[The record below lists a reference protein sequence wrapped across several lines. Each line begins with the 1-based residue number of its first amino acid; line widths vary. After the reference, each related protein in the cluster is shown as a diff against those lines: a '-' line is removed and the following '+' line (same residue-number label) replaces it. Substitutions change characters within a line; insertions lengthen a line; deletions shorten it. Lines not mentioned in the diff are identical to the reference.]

1 MYEAHHHLRFSDE
14 AITACVKF
22 ASQYIQDRFLP
33 DKAIDIMD
41 ETGARVQL
49 KTLKTIPEAAQTVRT
64 ELRAVQAEKEAAI
77 RVQDYALAG
86 EHRVREVELQKKVV
100 KIMAEEDR
108 ASKELLGTHA
118 DDQAPTD
125 ISALVEPLVT
135 ENDVAQVVSCWSGVP
150 VEKVSADESVRLV
163 ALEKTLHN
171 RVIGQEEA
179 VVAVSKAVRRARAG
193 LKNPNRPIASFI
205 FCGPTGVGKT
215 ELCKALAAAYF
226 GKEESMI
233 RLDMS
238 EFMERHT
245 VSKLIGSPPGY
256 VGYDDETQLCDRIRR
271 NPYSLILFDEIEKAH
286 PDIFN
291 IMLQILED
299 GRLTDSKGRVVS
311 FKNALIIM
319 TSNVGAQNIQKN
331 IEGGGGFGFQS
342 NDEDAEKVGYEKLK
356 SKVMEQLKNNF
367 KPEFINRLDE
377 TIVFSPLT
385 KTEIEQIAE
394 LEFKKVF
401 SRIAEQGITI
411 ELTERFKK
419 KVVDEGFDPQ
429 FGARPLR
436 RAIGKMLEDE
446 LSSSFLTQ
454 PIVEGEIAIIDVD
467 DEGKVIV
474 MRNMGDGEEAA
485 PPVEVAR

>member
-64 ELRAVQAEKEAAI
+64 ELRAVQAEKEAEI

-150 VEKVSADESVRLV
+150 VEKVSADEGVRLV
-163 ALEKTLHN
+163 QLEETLHK

-193 LKNPNRPIASFI
+193 LKNPSRPIASFI

-215 ELCKALAAAYF
+215 ELCKALSEAYF
-226 GKEESMI
+226 GRKEAML
-233 RLDMS
+233 RFDMS

-271 NPYSLILFDEIEKAH
+271 NPYSLVLFDEIEKAH
-286 PDIFN
+286 PDVFN
-291 IMLQILED
+291 LMLQILED
-299 GRLTDSKGRVVS
+299 GQLTDSKGRKVS

-319 TSNVGAQNIQKN
+319 TSNVGAQSIEKN
-331 IEGGGGFGFQS
+331 LAGGGGFGFS
-342 NDEDAEKVGYEKLK
+342 GLDDEDDADRSSYQRLK
-356 SKVMEQLKNNF
+356 SVVMDNLKNNF
-367 KPEFINRLDE
+367 KPEFINRVDE
-377 TIVFSPLT
+377 VIVFRSL
-385 KTEIEQIAE
+385 KLEEIRQIAE

-401 SRIAEQGITI
+401 KRLDDQNIVI

-419 KVVDEGFDPQ
+419 
-429 FGARPLR
+429 
-436 RAIGKMLEDE
+436 
-446 LSSSFLTQ
+446 
-454 PIVEGEIAIIDVD
+454 
-467 DEGKVIV
+467 
-474 MRNMGDGEEAA
+474 
-485 PPVEVAR
+485 